1 MKLRSRFLALSS
13 ALIGIALFIYVI
25 RETGPAEIWTHV
37 RSLGFG
43 FLLILAISSTR
54 NLLRSFAW
62 LRCVMPEERVV
73 GFWPLWRARLAGEAI
88 GELTIGPVVGEPM
101 KVLALGK
108 RLSVSSGMS
117 SLMVEDIAYTV
128 SSCLM
133 VMAGTIALLASF
145 GLQESYRTAVFA
157 SLAIVFIISIGFFL
171 VIGRRMSLGSN
182 LAIFL
187 NQKLI
192 RDKSR
197 RDLLEEKIGHL
208 RRLENYIFDFYANRR
223 TDFFIV
229 ALCEVGFH
237 LAGMVEIYTTLKL
250 IGVNLFLPTAFM
262 LEAINR
268 AMNIVFI
275 FVPVLVGVDEAG
287 TGLFTDTLGLGAT
300 VGVALAIIR
309 KIRMFFWIG
318 LGLVFMAAAR
328 KSD

>member
-1 MKLRSRFLALSS
+1 MKLRSRFLALGS

-25 RETGPAEIWTHV
+25 RETGPAQIWSHV

-54 NLLRSFAW
+54 NLSRSFAW
-62 LRCVMPEERVV
+62 LRCVMPEERIV
-73 GFWPLWRARLAGEAI
+73 GFWALWRARLAGEAI
-88 GELTIGPVVGEPM
+88 GELTIGPLVGEPM

-117 SLMVEDIAYTV
+117 SLVVEDIAYTV

-133 VMAGTIALLASF
+133 VMAGAIALLASF
-145 GLQESYRTAVFA
+145 GLHESLRTAVLA
-157 SLAIVFIISIGFFL
+157 SLAIVFIASVGVFV
-171 VIGRRMSLGSN
+171 VIGRRMNLGSD
-182 LAIFL
+182 LAVFL
-187 NQKLI
+187 NRALI

-197 RDLLEEKIGHL
+197 RSWIEEKIGHL
-208 RRLENYIFDFYANRR
+208 RRMENYIFDFYANRR
-223 TDFFIV
+223 TDFFLV
-229 ALCEVGFH
+229 ALCEMAFH
-237 LAGMVEIYTTLKL
+237 LAGVVEIYATMRL
-250 IGVNLFLPTAFM
+250 IGVDLVIPTAFM

-275 FVPVLVGVDEAG
+275 FVPVMVGVDEAG
-287 TGLFTDTLGLGAT
+287 TGLVTSTLGFGVT

-328 KSD
+328 KGE